1 MYNETYAILA
11 LNASFEAVRLLKQL
25 KEKQLSLEDYN
36 LINNNYTSIIQIRV
50 SEIIHY
56 ENIQEEIY
64 HYQEELDNLNSK

>member
-56 ENIQEEIY
+56 ENIQEEI
-64 HYQEELDNLNSK
+64 S